1 MDVSVRIMAV
11 LKIIGT
17 IWTNLV
23 DGRGRNTTKIKRKT
37 ITTQFNRYGGVSR
50 APDFVISTTTT
61 PCVPKQLI

>member
-23 DGRGRNTTKIKRKT
+23 DERGRNTTKIKRKT
-37 ITTQFNRYGGVSR
+37 ITTQYVAIWRRFSG
-50 APDFVISTTTT
+50 T
-61 PCVPKQLI
+61 